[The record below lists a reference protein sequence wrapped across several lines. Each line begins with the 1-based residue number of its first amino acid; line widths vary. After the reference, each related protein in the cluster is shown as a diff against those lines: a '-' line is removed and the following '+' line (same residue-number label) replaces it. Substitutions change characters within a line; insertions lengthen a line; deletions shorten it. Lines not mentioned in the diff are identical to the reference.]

1 MVHAAYFVVIASAMR
16 KMVNFANNFR
26 ENVCS
31 LQVRRS
37 LYQKTIRGIN
47 CASGRMCMMLFSSW
61 SKMGTLWKR
70 VAFVKIW
77 EQEVN
82 FVRIILCE
90 HVWVYAT
97 WMQCHWRLIGN
108 GCCRDLMSIRHPSD
122 NQFRTAIHVFDN
134 KVRLAVLITNNKV
147 QFYFENVFVI
157 HRLTIILTMYL

>member
-1 MVHAAYFVVIASAMR
+1 MVNAAHFVVIVSAMK
-16 KMVNFANNFR
+16 KMVNFADHFW

-47 CASGRMCMMLFSSW
+47 CACGRMFMMLLGSW
-61 SKMGTLWKR
+61 SKMGTSWKR

-82 FVRIILCE
+82 CVRIIFYE
-90 HVWVYAT
+90 QVWVCAT

-108 GCCRDLMSIRHPSD
+108 GCCRDLMSNRHPSD
-122 NQFRTAIHVFDN
+122 NQFRTAIHVSDN
-134 KVRLAVLITNNKV
+134 KVRLAVLITNNIV
-147 QFYFENVFVI
+147 QFYFENIFVI
-157 HRLTIILTMYL
+157 HRLTIILTMYV